1 MTLLRNPFILFTIFI
16 IIIMSFSSC
25 YSIKFLDDDHNIN
38 NLEEEFG
45 NDFHFKAYPSNYFN
59 TILDHEKNNNMK
71 KNLEII
77 SRFQR
82 FKNLEKL
89 DEEQNQAKVI
99 TISVDRFGAK
109 GDGKIDDTNA
119 FQKAW
124 KEVCSS
130 SNVVNFVV
138 SKNKK
143 YLLKPIKFSGPC
155 KSSITMQI
163 YGTLL
168 ASDDT
173 SNYNKDSRHWL
184 IFDSVQK
191 LVVGGA
197 GVINGNGKI
206 WWQNSCKIN
215 KKLPCKVAPTALTFY
230 KCNNL
235 KVKDLKI
242 EDAQQIHLLIEK
254 CVVVEV
260 SKLVVSSP
268 ENSPNTDGIHIT
280 NTQNIQISDS
290 TIATGDDCISIVDG
304 SQKVLATSITCG
316 PGHGISIGSLG
327 GGNSEAHVSD
337 IHVNGAKLFGTTN
350 GLRIKTWPGGF
361 GSASN
366 IKFQNVVMNNVK
378 NPIIIDQNYC
388 DQADGPCKA
397 ETDSA
402 IQVKNVIYQNIKGTS
417 ATNDAINFNCSKK
430 IPCQG
435 ILLENVKL
443 LGGNGETPN
452 AIWGN
457 INNLTCSNVLPEC
470 KKSQKIV

>member
-155 KSSITMQI
+155 KSSITMQ
-163 YGTLL
+163 
-168 ASDDT
+168 
-173 SNYNKDSRHWL
+173 
-184 IFDSVQK
+184 
-191 LVVGGA
+191 
-197 GVINGNGKI
+197 
-206 WWQNSCKIN
+206 
-215 KKLPCKVAPTALTFY
+215 PCKVAPTALTFY

>member
-1 MTLLRNPFILFTIFI
+1 
-16 IIIMSFSSC
+16 MSFSSC

-109 GDGKIDDTNA
+109 GDGKIDDTN
-119 FQKAW
+119 
-124 KEVCSS
+124 
-130 SNVVNFVV
+130 
-138 SKNKK
+138 
-143 YLLKPIKFSGPC
+143 
-155 KSSITMQI
+155 I

-206 WWQNSCKIN
+206 WWKNSCKIN
-215 KKLPCKVAPTALTFY
+215 KKLALTFY

-337 IHVNGAKLFGTTN
+337 IHVNGAKLSGTTN

-397 ETDSA
+397 E
-402 IQVKNVIYQNIKGTS
+402 
-417 ATNDAINFNCSKK
+417 
-430 IPCQG
+430 
-435 ILLENVKL
+435 
-443 LGGNGETPN
+443 
-452 AIWGN
+452 
-457 INNLTCSNVLPEC
+457 
-470 KKSQKIV
+470 